1 MGWGFWH
8 HVAHDLDRSIERGN
22 RRRAAREEAYL
33 YSDGFE
39 RRRKNQIL
47 EWIAGRYD
55 LRIKIIYGEST
66 FSDTFSIIAP
76 NESVYNLRS
85 NLITI
90 DIDRP
95 ENQITEYEIEMTLS
109 SISSEMSW
117 ETRDGGEKLK
127 AGYSKNES
135 YGSAILIKTDA
146 DGKYF
151 VDLQKRFEASYDAM
165 VQREEQEEFN
175 RRTEI

>member
-22 RRRAAREEAYL
+22 RRRAAREEEYL
-33 YSDGFE
+33 YSDDFE
-39 RRRKNQIL
+39 RRKKRQIL
-47 EWIAGRYD
+47 EWLAGEYD
-55 LRIKIIYGEST
+55 LRIKLIYGDIAFE
-66 FSDTFSIIAP
+66 DTFSIIAP
-76 NESVYNLRS
+76 DESVYNLRTNIIS
-85 NLITI
+85 Y
-90 DIDRP
+90 IDRDTTGL
-95 ENQITEYEIEMTLS
+95 TEDEVIFALSDISREM
-109 SISSEMSW
+109 MF
-117 ETRDGGEKLK
+117 ETHSGPTRLK

-151 VDLQKRFEASYDAM
+151 VDLRKRFDAGYEAM